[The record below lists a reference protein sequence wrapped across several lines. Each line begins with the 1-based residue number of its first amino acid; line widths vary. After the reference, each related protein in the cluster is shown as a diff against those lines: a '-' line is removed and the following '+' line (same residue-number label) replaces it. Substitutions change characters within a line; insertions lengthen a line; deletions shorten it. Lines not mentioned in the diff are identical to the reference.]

1 MQQQQMRQQQMQQQQ
16 QAQGYGQ
23 QQAGNSNIVLQVGGC
38 QNGTVGTI
46 VRGNYALAAENHG
59 KPVYKKDQ
67 QVNGLDVLIYFW
79 DDRDGPNFGGWWFGP
94 KVGGDQVWAY
104 NPNKASPTPPGQG
117 WKVPYDGPVD
127 PTFAVTNFGGGGAQ
141 Q

>member
-1 MQQQQMRQQQMQQQQ
+1 MQQQQ
-16 QAQGYGQ
+16 QGYGQ
-23 QQAGNSNIVLQVGGC
+23 QQGGGAGNIVLQVGGC

-104 NPNKASPTPPGQG
+104 NQEKSSMTPPPQG

-127 PTFAVTNFGGGGAQ
+127 PTFQVVMAGQGQKRPGEDMGAAQ
-141 Q
+141 K